1 MDSPAF
7 WVVGLVIWL
16 AVIGLAELA
25 GTLAAKMRQYEAELA
40 ELAEPTE
47 AELGALGHLFLTG
60 MTAAEMVKHIPRG
73 PDA

>member
-1 MDSPAF
+1 MGSPAF

-40 ELAEPTE
+40 EPTE

>member
-40 ELAEPTE
+40 EPTE

>member
-25 GTLAAKMRQYEAELA
+25 GILAAKMRQYEA

-60 MTAAEMVKHIPRG
+60 MTAAEMVKRIPRG